1 MNALRTWGV
10 CHFMKKNYL
19 TILSLFAFIS
29 ASVIAV
35 TSLNSCA
42 TLNALAGLTKAEFK
56 LQDATTFSL
65 AGINLSG
72 KRSISDFSIMDG
84 VNLTKAFA
92 TGKFPLTFTLNVAA
106 RNPNK
111 PTQGS
116 NLTDFKLTAFPW
128 RLLIDGRE
136 TISGN
141 IGSAVALPDGGTTT
155 IIPLQVTVDLKQF
168 FAEKGY
174 EDIIN
179 LATVLSGAEGVAK
192 LQLKA
197 QPTVSTPVGNLKYPS
212 EFTIVSTEFR
222 N

>member
-1 MNALRTWGV
+1 MNALQLWGV
-10 CHFMKKNYL
+10 CHFMKKYL
-19 TILSLFAFIS
+19 TILSIVAFLS
-29 ASVIAV
+29 ASLVAV

-42 TLNALAGLTKAEFK
+42 TLNALAGLTRAEFK

-72 KRSISDFSIMDG
+72 KRSLSDFTIADG
-84 VNLTKAFA
+84 INLTRAFT

-111 PTQGS
+111 PTQNS
-116 NLTDFKLTAFPW
+116 NISDFSLSAFPW

-141 IGSAVALPDGGTTT
+141 IGSPVSLPDGGTTT

-179 LATVLSGAEGVAK
+179 LATVLSGSEGVAK

-197 QPTVSTPVGNLKYPS
+197 KPTVSTPIGSLRYPS
-212 EFTIVSTEFR
+212 ELTIVSTEFR

>member
-1 MNALRTWGV
+1 
-10 CHFMKKNYL
+10 MKKQYL
-19 TILSLFAFIS
+19 TILSLFAFLLTS
-29 ASVIAV
+29 AIAV
-35 TSLNSCA
+35 TSLNSCS
-42 TLNALAGLTKAEFK
+42 TLNALAGLSRAQFK

-65 AGINLSG
+65 AGINLTN

-84 VNLTKAFA
+84 INLTKAFA

-111 PTQGS
+111 PVPGS
-116 NLTDFKLTAFPW
+116 TMTDFKLNAFPW
-128 RLLIDGRE
+128 HLLIDGRE

-141 IGSAVALPDGGTTT
+141 IGSPVALPDGGTTT

-179 LATVLSGAEGVAK
+179 LATVLAGGEGVAK

-197 QPTVSTPVGNLKYPS
+197 TPTVGTPIGNLKYPG
-212 EFTIVSTEFR
+212 ELTIVSTEFR